1 MHDLVIVGAGPA
13 GSAAALAARA
23 ARPDSSV
30 LLLDRARFPR
40 DKACGDAVGP
50 HAVRVLDALGATS
63 ALAGYPRVSRFELSD
78 GQVVVRA
85 VLHDATYT
93 VPRRVFD
100 DRLRSAA
107 VTAGAC
113 VSRHHVR
120 RLERRG
126 GHVVLDGTF
135 AARAV
140 VAADGANSRIRRLL
154 GHGRNP
160 ERAVAVAMRGYAAV
174 GGALDQRIVIDDAH
188 WPAYGW
194 SFAIG
199 DGTANVGWG
208 TTVAALRRS
217 PSDGPLRRTL
227 ERRVAAVA
235 GGPVRDLRAHHL
247 ALSTWRPP
255 LFDGR
260 VLLAGDAASLIN
272 PLSGEGIFYALL
284 SGALAG
290 RAAVAAA
297 APGPSYARQLGRRLG
312 WHLRHTRVASA
323 LLDVR
328 AVRRAGVRAAAASR
342 AFNDLTELALG
353 DGRIT
358 PTLVGALAA
367 ELVRRR

>member
-30 LLLDRARFPR
+30 LLLDRAHFPR
-40 DKACGDAVGP
+40 DKACGDAIGP
-50 HAVRVLDALGATS
+50 HAVRVLDALGASS
-63 ALAGYPRVSRFELSD
+63 AVAGYPRVSRFELSD
-78 GQVVVRA
+78 GHAVVRA
-85 VLHDATYT
+85 PLRGATYT

-100 DRLRSAA
+100 DRLRAA
-107 VTAGAC
+107 AIAAGAR

-120 RLERRG
+120 RLERNG
-126 GHVVLDGTF
+126 DHVVLDGIL

-140 VAADGANSRIRRLL
+140 VAADGANSRMRRLL
-154 GHGRNP
+154 GHDRNP
-160 ERAVAVAMRGYAAV
+160 ARALAVAMRGYASV
-174 GGALDQRIVIDDAH
+174 GGPVDQRIMLDDAH

-208 TTVAALRRS
+208 TTVAALRRL
-217 PSDGPLRRTL
+217 PAGGAVRRAF
-227 ERRVAAVA
+227 EQRVAAVTT
-235 GGPVRDLRAHHL
+235 GPVRDLRAHHL
-247 ALSTWRPP
+247 PLSTRRPP
-255 LFDGR
+255 LLDRR

-290 RAAVAAA
+290 RVAVAAA
-297 APGPSYARQLGRRLG
+297 APGPTYARELRRRLG
-312 WHLRHTRVASA
+312 RHLRHTRMASA
-323 LLDVR
+323 MLDLRVVR
-328 AVRRAGVRAAAASR
+328 HAGVRAAAAPR
-342 AFNDLTELALG
+342 TFDDLTELALG

-358 PTLVGALAA
+358 PALAGVLA
-367 ELVRRR
+367 REIVRVR

>member
-13 GSAAALAARA
+13 GSAAALAALA

-40 DKACGDAVGP
+40 DKACGDAIGP
-50 HAVRVLDALGATS
+50 HAVRVLGTLGATS
-63 ALAGYPRVSRFELSD
+63 AVAGYPTMSRFELSD
-78 GQVVVRA
+78 GDVVVRA
-85 VLHDATYT
+85 PLRGATYT

-107 VTAGAC
+107 VVAGAH
-113 VSRHHVR
+113 VTRHHVR
-120 RLERRG
+120 RLERSED
-126 GHVVLDGTF
+126 HVVLDGSV

-154 GHGRNP
+154 GHDRNP
-160 ERAVAVAMRGYAAV
+160 PRALAVAMRGYAPV
-174 GGALDQRIVIDDAH
+174 GHALDQRIVLDDAH

-208 TTVAALRRS
+208 TTVAALRE
-217 PSDGPLRRTL
+217 GPVGGAQ
-227 ERRVAAVA
+227 RVAFEERVTTVS
-235 GGPVRDLRAHHL
+235 GRPVHDLRAHHL
-247 ALSTWRPP
+247 PLSTWRPP

-260 VLLAGDAASLIN
+260 VLLTGDAASLVN

-290 RAAVAAA
+290 RAAVTAR
-297 APGPSYARQLGRRLG
+297 APGPSYARQLRRRLG

-323 LLDVR
+323 MLDLR
-328 AVRRAGVRAAAASR
+328 AVRRAGVRAAAAPR
-342 AFNDLTELALG
+342 AFHDLTELALG
-353 DGRIT
+353 DGCIT
-358 PTLVGALAA
+358 PALAGAL
-367 ELVRRR
+367 VRAVVGGW